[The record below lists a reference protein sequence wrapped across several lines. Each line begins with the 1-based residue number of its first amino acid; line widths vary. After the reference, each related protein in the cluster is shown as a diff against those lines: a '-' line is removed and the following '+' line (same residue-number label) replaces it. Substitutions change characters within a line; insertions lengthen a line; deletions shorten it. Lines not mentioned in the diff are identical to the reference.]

1 MPQHPDEQ
9 KEPVP
14 TKRGNVSA
22 TMRAAIWQAH
32 GRRCAYTGEQ
42 VSLADVEI
50 DHIMPIA
57 TSQEDLDKL
66 VTTKII
72 PPRL

>member
-1 MPQHPDEQ
+1 
-9 KEPVP
+9 
-14 TKRGNVSA
+14 
-22 TMRAAIWQAH
+22 MRAAIWQAH